1 MNKTN
6 KDYQFHIKQC
16 QNETRNKNEKDSK
29 CGICSKKFN
38 RIKYVQK
45 HIRGGLISKAIF
57 TLISSSEKWA
67 INRVNFGHQLSNVV
81 HKNCMFFIFENDIL
95 SADNVTC
102 RKTSQSKKMETRFF

>member
-57 TLISSSEKWA
+57 TLISSSEKW
-67 INRVNFGHQLSNVV
+67 VKSLLYLSLTFQP
-81 HKNCMFFIFENDIL
+81 KG
-95 SADNVTC
+95 
-102 RKTSQSKKMETRFF
+102 K

>member
-57 TLISSSEKWA
+57 TLISSSEKWVKS
-67 INRVNFGHQLSNVV
+67 RVSVQGVESLWGD
-81 HKNCMFFIFENDIL
+81 CRFIPVDWG
-95 SADNVTC
+95 S
-102 RKTSQSKKMETRFF
+102 

>member
-1 MNKTN
+1 MNKTS
-6 KDYQFHIKQC
+6 KDYQFHITQC

-57 TLISSSEKWA
+57 TLIS
-67 INRVNFGHQLSNVV
+67 F
-81 HKNCMFFIFENDIL
+81 
-95 SADNVTC
+95 
-102 RKTSQSKKMETRFF
+102 SKKWGEITTYPQFFNLNVENLGIVNYVSSVVEL